1 MGCVCILIFAT
12 RAATAQPSAD
22 SARRSGVI
30 VAPRVDIVLNGSA
43 EDGHALDE
51 SLREMLQRIGLD
63 LRLAVVDQ
71 FTPAEPWQA
80 VSPEVVVRVWIDAR
94 QPDGAL
100 ITLSDRRSG
109 RTGAPRLVPRRGSR
123 GLLLEETALVV
134 HADTESLLSEPTP
147 SAVAVGAQ
155 PLPAADTAPAEGRS
169 PAKPSLQQL
178 AWTLDAMTFAE
189 GQSFAKDAGVVFGAG
204 AGGRLH
210 LGDNAWYPSLWLI
223 GAFHLPFGQSQLP
236 VQLTA
241 NVWSG
246 RFVPTWRTTGGDLLT
261 LEAGLGVGADVFVIS
276 PGATE
281 GVGQLSAKRTDV
293 SPIAASL
300 LALHIAVS
308 PTTRFTA
315 AATLD
320 WDLNPRRYI
329 AVNGAAREALIQPFS
344 FRPGLTLGIS
354 FEIAHAG
361 VAR

>member
-1 MGCVCILIFAT
+1 MARPSDD
-12 RAATAQPSAD
+12 RAA
-22 SARRSGVI
+22 RSSVI

-43 EDGHALDE
+43 EDGHALEE
-51 SLREMLQRIGLD
+51 SLREMLHRLGLD
-63 LRLAVVDQ
+63 LRLTVVDRL
-71 FTPAEPWQA
+71 TASEPWQA

-94 QPDGAL
+94 QPDGTL

-109 RTGAPRLVPRRGSR
+109 RMGAARLVPRRGSR

-134 HADTESLLSEPTP
+134 HADTESLLSEPAP
-147 SAVAVGAQ
+147 NAVAVGA
-155 PLPAADTAPAEGRS
+155 PALAATDATPADRRS
-169 PAKPSLQQL
+169 PAKPSPL

-189 GQSFAKDAGVVFGAG
+189 GQSFAKETSVVFGAG
-204 AGGRLH
+204 AGGRVH
-210 LGDNAWYPSLWLI
+210 LGDSAWYPSLWLI

-246 RFVPTWRTTGGDLLT
+246 RLVPTWRTTGGHLLT
-261 LEAGLGVGADVFVIS
+261 FEAGLGGGADVFVIS

-281 GVGQLSAKRTDV
+281 GVGPLSAKRTDA
-293 SPIAASL
+293 SPIVASL

-308 PTTRFTA
+308 PTARFTL

-320 WDLNPRRYI
+320 WDLSPRRYVV
-329 AVNGAAREALIQPFS
+329 VNGAARDTLIQPLS
-344 FRPGLTLGIS
+344 FRPGLTLGMS
-354 FEIAHAG
+354 FEIARTG